1 MAHNRSKNSE
11 LEEWLRQAAEVRDPR
26 NKEMSGNKP
35 WKMGVILSCII
46 FILADIGYSVVH
58 DHFPFFTLRLY
69 CNFFYTHLKVHF

>member
-11 LEEWLRQAAEVRDPR
+11 LEEWLRQAAEVRDHR

-35 WKMGVILSCII
+35 WEMGVILSCII
-46 FILADIGYSVVH
+46 FMLLADIGYSVVH

-69 CNFFYTHLKVHF
+69 CIFFTLT

>member
-11 LEEWLRQAAEVRDPR
+11 LEEWLRQAAEVRDHR

-35 WKMGVILSCII
+35 WEMRVILSCII
-46 FILADIGYSVVH
+46 FMLLADIRYSVVH

-69 CNFFYTHLKVHF
+69 CFFLFYTHLKD